1 MQYKSHLFIPV
12 VNDWCAH
19 VIAFTA
25 MRPST
30 IYLRIPFLL
39 LELNMR
45 LYILTMIVQCSNPIV
60 FFCEM
65 FDQYSMLMRHFLV
78 KIKISLSIYI

>member
-1 MQYKSHLFIPV
+1 MQYKSRLFIPMV
-12 VNDWCAH
+12 IDWCAH

-45 LYILTMIVQCSNPIV
+45 LYPDNDCSMFKPYCTIVRGRLKGTATVYKSHV
-60 FFCEM
+60 
-65 FDQYSMLMRHFLV
+65 H
-78 KIKISLSIYI
+78 